1 MTARPRLLLPRFLET
16 YRTTG
21 RHALRFERG
30 LAVGRAFLAVSG
42 LVAIFIDPTEPVR
55 FATLVY
61 TLLATYAAYSVA
73 LLLAM
78 RRSVQWPPGASLTL
92 HGIDLAWVAAL
103 TFFSEGPVSP
113 FFLFFLFV
121 LLAAAYRWGFRETIA
136 TAAISITVYLLE
148 TAVAVV
154 GPWSR
159 TWFAEVG
166 FDWTPVL
173 LRTTYLLITGILL
186 AYLAEREKQFRA
198 EMAATADAMR
208 QPRVEI
214 GADGSVHALARLLA
228 RMFDAAAV
236 DVVIQDREDGRTLL
250 WHAPRPGRDGAPT
263 PVRSME
269 LDEHHRG
276 AWFFPLPRV
285 PCLVERAPGDEA
297 FVAALP
303 GADGSG
309 TKRTN
314 IQLPALV
321 RDSQEFQSF
330 LAADFGLPGQWHGR
344 VLLFDADATASAGE
358 RLAFLESLTEQL
370 TPVLSNVLLIQ
381 RQRAR
386 ASAEARAR
394 VARDLH
400 DGAIQTLIGIELE
413 ATALGRRAEAVAPDL
428 VPDLRRIQDLLRREV
443 IALRELMLELRPVEI
458 GAPDALPEVLGAFVD
473 RFRRDSGIAARF
485 ACETST
491 RGLPAGT
498 AVEVVRIVQEALVNV
513 RRHSGARQVTVTLSA
528 RDGRWT
534 LSVDDDGRGFEFDGR
549 LEGRELDAWPARPVV
564 ICERARSIGGT
575 VAVESSPGRGAKI
588 EVLFSAQ

>member
-1 MTARPRLLLPRFLET
+1 MTSRRRLRLARFLET
-16 YRTTG
+16 YRAAG
-21 RHALRFERG
+21 RHALRFERA

-42 LVAIFIDPTEPVR
+42 LVAIFIDPTEPGR

-61 TLLATYAAYSVA
+61 TLLATYAAYSVV

-78 RRSVQWPPGASLTL
+78 RRSAQLPPGASVTL

-136 TAAISITVYLLE
+136 TAAISIAVYLLE
-148 TAVAVV
+148 TAVAAV

-159 TWFAEVG
+159 TWFPGVG
-166 FDWTPVL
+166 FEWTPVL
-173 LRTTYLLITGILL
+173 LRTTYLLIAGILL

-214 GADGSVHALARLLA
+214 GADGSVHALARLLG

-236 DVVIQDREDGRTLL
+236 DVVIHDREDGRTLL
-250 WHAPRPGRDGAPT
+250 WHAPRSGRET
-263 PVRSME
+263 PAAAIRSME

-276 AWFFPLPRV
+276 AWFFDLPRV
-285 PCLVERAPGDEA
+285 ACLVERAPADEA
-297 FVAALP
+297 FVAALR

-309 TKRTN
+309 TTRTSV
-314 IQLPALV
+314 QLPALF

-344 VLLFDADATASAGE
+344 LFLFDAGAAAGVE
-358 RLAFLESLTEQL
+358 EHLAFLESLAEQL

-413 ATALGRRAEAVAPDL
+413 AAALSRRAEAVAPAL
-428 VPDLRRIQDLLRREV
+428 GPDLRRIQVLLRREV

-458 GAPDALPEVLGAFVD
+458 DSPDALPAALQTLVD
-473 RFRRDSGIAARF
+473 RFRRDSGIAVRF
-485 ACETST
+485 ACDAST
-491 RGLPAGT
+491 QRLPSGT
-498 AVEVVRIVQEALVNV
+498 AVEIVRIVQEALVNV

-528 RDGRWT
+528 RNSGWV
-534 LSVDDDGRGFEFDGR
+534 LAVEDDGRGFEFEGR
-549 LEGRELDAWPARPVV
+549 LTGRALDAWPGRPVV
-564 ICERARSIGGT
+564 ICERARTIAGEVT
-575 VAVESSPGRGAKI
+575 VASARGRGATV
-588 EVLFSAQ
+588 EVEFSAQ